1 METRKFEVEI
11 DDWII
16 PKGTQS
22 VQKVIDIE
30 LIDGKLLYYTNANV
44 CLVREDFN
52 TLDEECDEND
62 YIEILDSTELRELA
76 KNYSLN

>member
-1 METRKFEVEI
+1 MDTRNFEVEVN
-11 DDWII
+11 DWII

-30 LIDGKLLYYTNANV
+30 LIEGKFLYYTNANV

-52 TLDEECDEND
+52 TLDEECDENG
-62 YIEILDSTELRELA
+62 YIEILDSTELTELA
-76 KNYSLN
+76 KNYFLN